1 MVDYLETGII
11 PENPSAEQKINQC
24 LTHAKKLMEI
34 EPERT
39 AISEMR
45 GHAPWYM
52 KGLKSSSYVKDR
64 LSKVSS
70 YQELEEILNLYLEYL
85 NTGDKSVFEKFNR

>member
-1 MVDYLETGII
+1 
-11 PENPSAEQKINQC
+11 
-24 LTHAKKLMEI
+24 MEI

-52 KGLKSSSYVKDR
+52 KGLKSSRYVKDR